1 MIPPTQTSG
10 SYVGW
15 LAIATIRPVL
25 ASMTTAAPESAT
37 YGRRVTGS
45 VVCRAIIIIL
55 CSWCSTTLCTRAS
68 IDVTRVSPGAL
79 EAVESSPSTRPIES
93 TATRW

>member
-1 MIPPTQTSG
+1 MPPTHTFG

-25 ASMTTAAPESAT
+25 ASITTAAPESAT
-37 YGRRVTGS
+37 YLRRVTGS
-45 VVCRAIIIIL
+45 VVCRAIVIIL
-55 CSWCSTTLCTRAS
+55 CSWRSTTLCTRAS
-68 IDVTRVSPGAL
+68 MEVTSVSPGA
-79 EAVESSPSTRPIES
+79 ADVVESSPSTRPIES